1 MYRSM
6 QSCKT
11 SGCMSSVGDS
21 GTLDRHFAGCR
32 GFSGILEFRMKTENL
47 ETLKDQL
54 KFGGF
59 DLFLISNMRW
69 SLTVETCSCRLAIGD
84 LQLET
89 CKWRLAVLDLQ
100 LEICN

>member
-1 MYRSM
+1 MWFSASRLGYENEKTTSWGMCRSM

-21 GTLDRHFAGCR
+21 GTRDRHFAGCR

-59 DLFLISNMRW
+59 DLFLISNM
-69 SLTVETCSCRLAIGD
+69 
-84 LQLET
+84 
-89 CKWRLAVLDLQ
+89 
-100 LEICN
+100 